1 MTMPLILLVV
11 LVGIALAAPRYGADS
26 RDSADWNPARR
37 YDEPPPTRRRHTVGA
52 DLVTLGHVLGAFAR
66 RVAGGT
72 RGAGQA
78 VGHSQY
84 PRAKTSTG

>member
-11 LVGIALAAPRYGADS
+11 LVAIAVAAPRYGADS

-52 DLVTLGHVLGAFAR
+52 DLATLGRAFAAFGR
-66 RVAGGT
+66 RARRADQV
-72 RGAGQA
+72 